1 MQFVH
6 AWTSLSPLD
15 LLRLLAAPAFLLLAV
30 IVPGRAA
37 ARVAAIGIAAAL
49 PYLRELALP
58 LPLFAGWLVLWLAIA
73 VLAGRGEGPVPAAP
87 AGRPGGFE
95 PGTVGLMVGGS
106 LLLVLLAAVARQD
119 LDPDPARRATLAVIL
134 IALGLVHLMVR
145 RHAFRAAMAFGAYGL
160 GMELI
165 ESLARGRELVPRPAG
180 PWVLV
185 ATAAAV
191 ALAARIAGER
201 EALAGNAWVSDAH
214 DLHD

>member
-1 MQFVH
+1 MQFVD

-15 LLRLLAAPAFLLLAV
+15 LLRLLALPAFLLLAV
-30 IVPGRAA
+30 VVPGRAA

-58 LPLFAGWLVLWLAIA
+58 LPLFAGWLVLWLMIA
-73 VLAGRGEGPVPAAP
+73 VLAGRGEAP
-87 AGRPGGFE
+87 LSEVRADRPGGLE
-95 PGTVGLMVGGS
+95 PGTVGLLVGGS

-119 LDPDPARRATLAVIL
+119 LSPDPARRATLAVIL
-134 IALGLVHLMVR
+134 ITLGLVHLMVR
-145 RHAFRAAMAFGAYGL
+145 RQAFRASVAFGAYGL
-160 GMELI
+160 GLELI
-165 ESLARGRELVPRPAG
+165 ESLARARELEPPPVG
-180 PWVLV
+180 GWVLI

-191 ALAARIAGER
+191 GLTARVAAER